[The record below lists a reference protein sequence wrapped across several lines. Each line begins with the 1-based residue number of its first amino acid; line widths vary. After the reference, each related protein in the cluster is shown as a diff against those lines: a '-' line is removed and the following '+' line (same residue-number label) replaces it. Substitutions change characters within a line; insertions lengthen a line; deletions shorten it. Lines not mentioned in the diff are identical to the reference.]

1 MTNDVEMKSEAEELP
16 SFPTV
21 HILQVVKDAQQQHGL
36 RHGDYA
42 RYRKYCAA
50 KLERMRKALKFT
62 NTHNCQ
68 KRRPAKFSKK
78 WLTVESVQNIQ
89 YLNFGIFESERRY
102 AEAMIDKITLED
114 NPEKSRKRFTMINS
128 LRKAVLHATNLEK
141 IVQES
146 ERFDAP
152 TKLEAQAYAAWMRGM
167 CSFESRNWQKASESL
182 KLAKTVYE
190 KLAEAT
196 NNTTLST
203 LFKGRC
209 REIQPQLRLCE
220 FNIAE
225 SPGAVGTM
233 TELMEL
239 RMQMGEGGDSSVDKL
254 ISEMR
259 ASATSAEVVTIEWG
273 GMKSTVD
280 DEKAKQVIQEWKQTE
295 IELAQCQTPK
305 ERMALF
311 EKATAD
317 TRDAIDKVSDIIRR
331 KSSENADTTVLQSI
345 KAYLEFLKM
354 NGTASRYLA
363 IIENTKSEKKS
374 KPQDLLRLYDSV
386 IEIYKE
392 VAETPGAEYDKN
404 LIQAFEV
411 KVEYYK
417 AFRCFYMASSYSALH
432 KYSEAAA
439 LFDRTLSRIQDAEGK
454 LKKLK
459 SNSYIS
465 NETQSSL
472 AELKSEVE
480 SAKISVRAARLAAAA
495 GDIKTDSEV
504 AKTIDERPLM
514 ETVNEW
520 RQWNVRDSLRDKK
533 TIPVASLPPA
543 FIPMPNKPIFY
554 DLAMFHLTMPN
565 IKDRLDKLQNDRDG
579 QSPKKTGKGGPTTSS
594 KPSDQPTG
602 DGQQGISG
610 MVSGW
615 FWGKK

>member
-1 MTNDVEMKSEAEELP
+1 
-16 SFPTV
+16 
-21 HILQVVKDAQQQHGL
+21 
-36 RHGDYA
+36 
-42 RYRKYCAA
+42 
-50 KLERMRKALKFT
+50 MRSLLK
-62 NTHNCQ
+62 
-68 KRRPAKFSKK
+68 P
-78 WLTVESVQNIQ
+78 
-89 YLNFGIFESERRY
+89 
-102 AEAMIDKITLED
+102 
-114 NPEKSRKRFTMINS
+114 P
-128 LRKAVLHATNLEK
+128 
-141 IVQES
+141 
-146 ERFDAP
+146 
-152 TKLEAQAYAAWMRGM
+152 
-167 CSFESRNWQKASESL
+167 
-182 KLAKTVYE
+182 
-190 KLAEAT
+190 
-196 NNTTLST
+196 TTLHF
-203 LFKGRC
+203 LRFFKGRC

-273 GMKSTVD
+273 GAKSTVD
-280 DEKAKQVIQEWKQTE
+280 DEKAKQVVQEWKQTE
-295 IELAQCQTPK
+295 VELAQCQTPK
-305 ERMALF
+305 EKMALF

-317 TRDAIDKVSDIIRR
+317 TRDAIDRISDIIRR

-363 IIENTKSEKKS
+363 IIDNTKSEKKS

-392 VAETPGAEYDKN
+392 VAEIPGADHDKN

-411 KVEYYK
+411 KVEYYR

-439 LFDRTLSRIQDAEGK
+439 LFDRTVSRVQDAEGK

-459 SNSYIS
+459 SSSFIT

-472 AELKSEVE
+472 NELRSEVE
-480 SAKISVRAARLAAAA
+480 SAKVTVRAARLASAA
-495 GDIKTDSEV
+495 GDVKTDSEL
-504 AKTIDERPLM
+504 AKIIDKRPLL

-520 RQWNVRDSLRDKK
+520 RQWDVRNSLKDKK

-543 FIPMPNKPIFY
+543 FIPMPNKPIFF
-554 DLAMFHLTMPN
+554 DLANFHLTMPN
-565 IKDRLDKLQNDRDG
+565 VDDRLEKLQKDRDAT
-579 QSPKKTGKGGPTTSS
+579 PKKAAKGSSAAAASS
-594 KPSDQPTG
+594 KTSNQEEEE
-602 DGQQGISG
+602 QQGLTG
-610 MVSGW
+610 MLSGW
-615 FWGKK
+615 KKSFWGNK

>member
-1 MTNDVEMKSEAEELP
+1 MTNDVEMKTEQEELP
-16 SFPTV
+16 AFPTV
-21 HILQVVKDAQQQHGL
+21 HVLQVVKDAQQQHGL

-50 KLERMRKALKFT
+50 KLERMRKAMKFT

-68 KRRPAKFSKK
+68 KRRPAKFVKK
-78 WLTVESVQNIQ
+78 WLNAEAIHNVQ

-146 ERFDAP
+146 DRFDAP

-167 CSFESRNWQKASESL
+167 CAFESRNWQKASESL

-196 NNTTLST
+196 NNTTLSS

-259 ASATSAEVVTIEWG
+259 ASATSAEFVTIEWG

-280 DEKAKQVIQEWKQTE
+280 DDKAKQVIQEWKQTE

-317 TRDAIDKVSDIIRR
+317 TRDAIDRISDIIRR

-363 IIENTKSEKKS
+363 IIDNTKSEKKN

-392 VAETPGAEYDKN
+392 VSETPGAEYDKN
-404 LIQAFEV
+404 LIEAFEV
-411 KVEYYK
+411 KVEYYR
-417 AFRCFYMASSYSALH
+417 AFRCFYMSSSYSALH

-439 LFDRTLSRIQDAEGK
+439 LFDRTLSRIQEAEGK

-459 SNSYIS
+459 SNSYIT
-465 NETQSSL
+465 NETAQSLS
-472 AELKSEVE
+472 ELRSEVDA
-480 SAKISVRAARLAAAA
+480 AKISVRAARLAAAA

-504 AKTIDERPLM
+504 ARTIDERPLL

-520 RQWNVRDSLRDKK
+520 RQWNVRESLRDKK

-543 FIPMPNKPIFY
+543 FIPMPNKPIFF
-554 DLAMFHLTMPN
+554 DLANFHLTMPDVEDRLEKLQ
-565 IKDRLDKLQNDRDG
+565 KDRDAQT
-579 QSPKKTGKGGPTTSS
+579 PKKSGKGGSAAPNTSAS
-594 KPSDQPTG
+594 KEG
-602 DGQQGISG
+602 EGQQGISG
-610 MVSGW
+610 MVTGW